1 MSKSFDNTV
10 IVTCNVLKKEME
22 KLKEEGFLNAS
33 DILYVSAGS
42 HEKSSQM
49 EEELP
54 ERLKEASEKGDKIIV
69 ALGTKCYF
77 NFNEPEKN
85 IDSLISGHSEKAVRL
100 DVEDCFDMLADK
112 ETRKSAENGRKVYW
126 LTPGWMDKKDEIF
139 GHWDQGKANETFPMN
154 DTAVLLDPLDYFNHL
169 SIEDP
174 ETLLGFSDWMQIG
187 IEPYPVTLERLSS
200 LLEGALEE

>member
-1 MSKSFDNTV
+1 MNKSFENTV
-10 IVTCNVLKKEME
+10 VVTCNALKGEME
-22 KLKEEGFLNAS
+22 KLKEEGFLNTA
-33 DILYVSAGS
+33 DILFVSAGS
-42 HEKSSQM
+42 HEKSSKM

-54 ERLKEASEKGDKIIV
+54 ERLKEASARGEKIIV

-85 IDSLISGHSEKAVRL
+85 IDSLIREHSERAVRL

-112 ETRKSAENGRKVYW
+112 ETRRGAEKSRKVYW
-126 LTPGWMDKKDEIF
+126 LTPGWMEKKDEIF
-139 GHWDQGKANETFPMN
+139 GDWDRGKANETFPMN
-154 DTAVLLDPLDYFNHL
+154 DTALLLDSLDYFNYL
-169 SIEDP
+169 SLEDP
-174 ETLLGFSDWMQIG
+174 EALLGFSDWMQIG

>member
-1 MSKSFDNTV
+1 MSKSFENTV
-10 IVTCNVLKKEME
+10 VVTCNALKGEME

-33 DILYVSAGS
+33 DVLFVSAGS
-42 HEKSSQM
+42 HEKSSKM

-54 ERLKEASEKGDKIIV
+54 ARLKEASEKGEKIIV

-85 IDSLISGHSEKAVRL
+85 IDNLIKDHSDKAVRL

-126 LTPGWMDKKDEIF
+126 LTPGWMEKKDEIF
-139 GHWDQGKANETFPMN
+139 GDWDQGKANQTFPMN
-154 DTAVLLDPLDYFNHL
+154 DTAILLDPLDYFNAI
-169 SIEDP
+169 SMEDP
-174 ETLLGFSDWMQIG
+174 ESLLGFSDWMQIG
-187 IEPYPVTLERLSS
+187 IEPYPVTLERLSA

>member
-1 MSKSFDNTV
+1 MSKSFENTV
-10 IVTCNVLKKEME
+10 VVTCNALKGEME

-33 DILYVSAGS
+33 DILFVSAGS
-42 HEKSSQM
+42 HEKSSKM

-54 ERLKEASEKGDKIIV
+54 ARLKEASEKGEKIIV

-85 IDSLISGHSEKAVRL
+85 IDNLIKDHSDKAVRL

-112 ETRKSAENGRKVYW
+112 ETRTGAENGRKVYW

-139 GHWDQGKANETFPMN
+139 GDWDQGKANQTFPMN
-154 DTAVLLDPLDYFNHL
+154 DTAILLDPLDYFNTV
-169 SIEDP
+169 SMEDP
-174 ETLLGFSDWMQIG
+174 EALLGFSDWMQIG
-187 IEPYPVTLERLSS
+187 IEPCPVTLERLSA